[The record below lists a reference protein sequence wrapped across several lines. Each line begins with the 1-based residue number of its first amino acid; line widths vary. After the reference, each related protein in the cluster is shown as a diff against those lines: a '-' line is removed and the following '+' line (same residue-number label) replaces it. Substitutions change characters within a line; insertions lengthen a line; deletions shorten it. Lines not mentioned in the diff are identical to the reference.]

1 MIFSA
6 YYSFTNYG
14 VTADRRL
21 RPDED
26 RRAQELP
33 AALPRP
39 VRRQGAEEHLRVRP
53 DDGAGAHH
61 RRAPARL
68 ILMRIGERLGGVF
81 RTIFYLPHI
90 TPPVAVGVLV
100 LTLFNGPYGVVN
112 KGLTLIHV
120 NGPVLADATRS
131 WIKPTIAIMDVW
143 ACGGTMVILLA
154 ALYGV
159 PRHLYE
165 AAAMDGASKLRQ
177 FFNVTLPM
185 ISPALFFCFIIL
197 TLAALNQ
204 FAVAL
209 HGVLQLRLAASTN
222 GAALFYAIYLF
233 QQAFKYF
240 NMGFASAMAWLL
252 FAISMVDHRDQHLRH
267 EAVRLLPGRARRT
280 DGDRTADRR
289 TRLRSSSRRDEPD
302 AAGRCAAAGG
312 RSRRSTGSSRRSSS
326 PCSSCLVDPLPLSV
340 RVAAQRVVQDRA
352 ATSSTT
358 RSSRT
363 TGRGTSPAR
372 TCRSRTSS
380 TSSTS
385 RRSRAGCSTA
395 SGSACSARAA

>member
-1 MIFSA
+1 VSSVIAPSTTAPGPPRARRWSSGFRDRETWVAYLFIFPWVFGFLVLTLGPMIFSA

-14 VTADRRL
+14 VTQIAGFDPTKTVGLKNYRQL
-21 RPDED
+21 FHDPYV
-26 RRAQELP
+26 AK
-33 AALPRP
+33 ALKNTFEYGLMM
-39 VRRQGAEEHLRVRP
+39 V
-53 DDGAGAHH
+53 
-61 RRAPARL
+61 PARIIVAL
-68 ILMRIGERLGGVF
+68 LLAMILMRIGERLGGVF

-112 KGLTLIHV
+112 KGLKLIHI
-120 NGPVLADATRS
+120 NGPYWLTQPQ

-204 FAVAL
+204 FAVAFTSFFNS
-209 HGVLQLRLAASTN
+209 GSGSTN

-252 FAISMVDHRDQHLRH
+252 FAISMVITGINIFVTKRFVFYQG
-267 EAVRLLPGRARRT
+267 EAKN
-280 DGDRTADRR
+280 
-289 TRLRSSSRRDEPD
+289 
-302 AAGRCAAAGG
+302 
-312 RSRRSTGSSRRSSS
+312 
-326 PCSSCLVDPLPLSV
+326 
-340 RVAAQRVVQDRA
+340 
-352 ATSSTT
+352 
-358 RSSRT
+358 
-363 TGRGTSPAR
+363 
-372 TCRSRTSS
+372 
-380 TSSTS
+380 
-385 RRSRAGCSTA
+385 
-395 SGSACSARAA
+395 